1 MSCDEFSSNP
11 AGGERQVIRLPFA
24 VYTAT
29 PTYAWS
35 SIPEGLSE
43 EDLDYYHE
51 KASAVRPRYGD
62 EGDVYEG
69 VFFQKDLGK
78 AVAFRLQVVSGRG
91 LSNRDADYDAF
102 AFVNGEDAWRID
114 FDELLKQDEFAVP
127 SRQPATFIEY
137 AGEAS
142 MSLESERSETQIKR
156 LYRGEELNDFDFSK
170 IGEMISRYGSI
181 CEEFFF
187 YRKHT
192 ACGDSSVA
200 KTGRW
205 LANPF
210 PPPADS
216 APLDSA
222 SYTSPQPRVT
232 VASQLRG
239 SRAGG
244 VEQSPPQDLFAGAR
258 AQAPLDS
265 AAYTSPQPRVTVASQ
280 LRGSRADGVEQRKQ
294 VDQIKLRQPSYS
306 HHCSPTDSSQ
316 KRELLEALLE
326 GRFFL
331 IKGPFLVIRWRTL
344 LVVLAGVLIIL
355 LGICRVL
362 FQFPMNASQADA
374 AGQNQPVEQKTVGAD
389 SSSPEATSAAST
401 QEGSEEEKSNQEG
414 SQR

>member
-1 MSCDEFSSNP
+1 MSCDEFSSSP
-11 AGGERQVIRLPFA
+11 AGGARQVIRLPFA

-29 PTYAWS
+29 PTYDWL
-35 SIPEGLSE
+35 SIPEGISE
-43 EDLDYYHE
+43 EELDCYHE
-51 KASAVRPRYGD
+51 KASAVRPVYGD

-78 AVAFRLQVVSGRG
+78 AVAFRLQVVSGWG

-102 AFVNGEDAWRID
+102 AFVNGDDARRID
-114 FDELLKQDEFAVP
+114 FEELLQQPEFVDP

-137 AGEAS
+137 AGATS
-142 MSLESERSETQIKR
+142 KDLDSEMSETQIKR

-170 IGEMISRYGSI
+170 IGAMISRYGAM

-210 PPPADS
+210 PPPADP

-222 SYTSPQPRVT
+222 AYTSPQACET
-232 VASQLRG
+232 DASQQRV

-244 VEQSPPQDLFAGAR
+244 VEQSPPQDSFAEAR
-258 AQAPLDS
+258 APAPLDP
-265 AAYTSPQPRVTVASQ
+265 AASYTPPQACETDASQ
-280 LRGSRADGVEQRKQ
+280 QRDSSAGGVGQRKQ
-294 VDQIKLRQPSYS
+294 VVQNKLRQPILS

-316 KRELLEALLE
+316 KREPLEALLE
-326 GRFFL
+326 RRFFL

-344 LVVLAGVLIIL
+344 LVVLEGVLIIL
-355 LGICRVL
+355 LGICRVIL
-362 FQFPMNASQADA
+362 QSSMNASQADA
-374 AGQNQPVEQKTVGAD
+374 AGQNQPVEQKTV
-389 SSSPEATSAAST
+389 
-401 QEGSEEEKSNQEG
+401 Q
-414 SQR
+414 